1 MNQNLTI
8 AIDLLNT
15 ASNILRQASTTRGS
29 QGNTRGIKRRADR
42 TISRAGYA
50 RKLTTATRG
59 RRKAAVT
66 PIHHA
71 GTVKKVA

>member
-15 ASNILRQASTTRGS
+15 ASNLLRQVSTARGT
-29 QGNTRGIKRRADR
+29 QTGNTRGIKRRADR
-42 TISRAGYA
+42 TLST
-50 RKLTTATRG
+50 RKSAIRG